1 MWLVP
6 LRKGGRP
13 DQPKALQGVLRC
25 ALPRYGAGIEGLCL
39 LARFRRSPRKH
50 RGLELLLAA
59 VPHAAEW
66 VDAQHAV
73 EPVSERYRGVQGEMP
88 TPRVADERRPRPAE
102 RVEHGRDVLHLRR
115 DVVRSS
121 DG

>member
-25 ALPRYGAGIEGLCL
+25 ALPRYGAGIEDLCL

-59 VPHAAEW
+59 VTHATEW
-66 VDAQHAV
+66 VYAQHAV
-73 EPVSERYRGVQGEMP
+73 EPVTERHRGVQGEMP
-88 TPRVADERRPRPAE
+88 TPGVADQRRARPAE
-102 RVEHGRDVLHLRR
+102 SVEHRRNVPHMRR

-121 DG
+121 ES